1 MILGLDIV
9 HLVAVMC
16 WVIIEF
22 PMGSL
27 ELSLSASVPGFNKVA
42 NHVISMIGFTDF
54 RNQCSDNTGKDGQSF
69 ISFIIIIQISCGKVQ
84 IPRHVFDTRLYRKS
98 PGFAAVFQ
106 IASINCRKNVKILCD
121 RVHTILDKSLK
132 IDIFLFYS

>member
-1 MILGLDIV
+1 M
-9 HLVAVMC
+9 MC

-54 RNQCSDNTGKDGQSF
+54 RNQCSDNTSKDGQSF
-69 ISFIIIIQISCGKVQ
+69 ISFIIQIQISCGKVQ
-84 IPRHVFDTRLYRKS
+84 IPRHVFLTHDCIENPLGSLQFSRLPRSTAEK
-98 PGFAAVFQ
+98 
-106 IASINCRKNVKILCD
+106 
-121 RVHTILDKSLK
+121 T
-132 IDIFLFYS
+132 